1 MGQESKRQGYIRQAW
16 LVVLLAVLYGG
27 GLAGVQRAL
36 SDKIAENKR
45 AETYDVI
52 PALVSGADA
61 ANTVELMVTGQ
72 DGREARV
79 YQIMDAAGGHVG
91 WVLSAGGQGFVD
103 RIDLLIGL
111 DVEVST
117 ITGLYVLGQKETP
130 GLGDYI
136 TGESFRNRFQGKPTD
151 TPLVVVQSDPTA
163 DNEVRALTGATISS
177 VSVSSIV
184 NAAIAN
190 LKEPLQRQEASGGAL
205 VLPGGGE

>member
-16 LVVLLAVLYGG
+16 LVILLAVLYGG

-52 PALVSGADA
+52 PVLVSGADA
-61 ANTVELMVTGQ
+61 SNTVELMVTGQ

-111 DVEVST
+111 DVELST
-117 ITGLYVLGQKETP
+117 ITGLYVLEQKETP

-136 TGESFRNRFQGKPTD
+136 TGESFRNRFLGKPTD

-177 VSVSSIV
+177 ASVSSIV

-190 LKEPLQRQEASGGAL
+190 LKGPLQRQAASGGDL